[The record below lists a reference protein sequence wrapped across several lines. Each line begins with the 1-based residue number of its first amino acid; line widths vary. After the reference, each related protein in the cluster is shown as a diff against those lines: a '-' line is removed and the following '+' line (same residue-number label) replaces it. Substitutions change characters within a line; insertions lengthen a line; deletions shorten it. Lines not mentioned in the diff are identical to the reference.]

1 MHVFAIKGSVQRRTI
16 REMEVSNGNEC
27 PQEHS
32 LYSQDTLDNQQDHRE
47 HQEKQTRKGTEDGM
61 A

>member
-1 MHVFAIKGSVQRRTI
+1 MNA
-16 REMEVSNGNEC
+16 

-32 LYSQDTLDNQQDHRE
+32 LYSQDTPDNQQDHRE

-61 A
+61 HEHK